1 MNGRVDILDNTP
13 VKPFYLT
20 NDNNNL
26 KYYKKNSLKG
36 IQTKSILSDV
46 YFSKDNINQ
55 IQNMLRYNVYVRSNK
70 EYIIDRQSD
79 TQLLIIMRSIYL
91 QNSKNLDYNIT
102 QQIEELNK
110 LVLDYCVPNVLIQVK
125 QYMQYKESVSKIP
138 KPLPVAISTNNKT
151 NRVYDVSEKLFLG
164 NGLK

>member
-1 MNGRVDILDNTP
+1 MNGRIDILDNTP

-36 IQTKSILSDV
+36 IQTKSILSDA

-70 EYIIDRQSD
+70 EYIVDRQSD

-91 QNSKNLDYNIT
+91 QNSKNLDT
-102 QQIEELNK
+102 
-110 LVLDYCVPNVLIQVK
+110 
-125 QYMQYKESVSKIP
+125 
-138 KPLPVAISTNNKT
+138 
-151 NRVYDVSEKLFLG
+151 FL
-164 NGLK
+164 